1 MIRVWVDA
9 DSMPREV
16 RALLCRWAERGAI
29 DVVFCAN
36 RPPATPAGCT
46 EHVSVQHVT
55 AGSVDDRI
63 VDRLAPGDVVVTR
76 DIRLAERVLHR
87 GGRAINDRGTVFDP
101 AAIAER
107 RSLRDAAAA
116 IRAAGL
122 ETMPRARGYGA
133 RQKKAFAD
141 AFDKL
146 LNTLD
151 RS

>member
-1 MIRVWVDA
+1 
-9 DSMPREV
+9 MPRQV
-16 RALLCRWAERGAI
+16 RTLLCRWAERGAI

-36 RPPATPAGCT
+36 RPQATPEGCT

-55 AGSVDDRI
+55 ESSVDDRI

-76 DIRLAERVLHR
+76 DIRLAERVLRR
-87 GGRAINDRGTVFDP
+87 GGRAINDRGTVFDS
-101 AAIAER
+101 ACIAER

-122 ETMPRARGYGA
+122 ETMPRTRGYRA
-133 RQKKAFAD
+133 RHKKAFAD

-146 LNTLD
+146 LKTLD
-151 RS
+151 KA

>member
-36 RPPATPAGCT
+36 RPPATPEGCT
-46 EHVSVQHVT
+46 EHVRVQHVT

-63 VDRLAPGDVVVTR
+63 VDRLVPGDVVVTR

-87 GGRAINDRGTVFDP
+87 GGRAINDRGTVF
-101 AAIAER
+101 
-107 RSLRDAAAA
+107 DAAAA

>member
-1 MIRVWVDA
+1 
-9 DSMPREV
+9 MPRQV
-16 RALLCRWAERGAI
+16 RTLLCRWAERGVI

-36 RPPATPAGCT
+36 RPQATPEGCNQ
-46 EHVSVQHVT
+46 HVSVQHVT
-55 AGSVDDRI
+55 EGSVDDRI

-87 GGRAINDRGTVFDP
+87 GGRAINDRGTVFDS
-101 AAIAER
+101 AGIAER

-122 ETMPRARGYGA
+122 ETMPRTRGYSA
-133 RQKKAFAD
+133 RHKKAFAD

-146 LNTLD
+146 LKTLD
-151 RS
+151 KA

>member
-9 DSMPREV
+9 DSMPRQV
-16 RALLCRWAERGAI
+16 RTLLCRWAERGVI

-36 RPPATPAGCT
+36 RPQATPEGCN

-55 AGSVDDRI
+55 EGSVDDRI
-63 VDRLAPGDVVVTR
+63 VDRLAPGDAVVTR

-101 AAIAER
+101 AGIAER

-122 ETMPRARGYGA
+122 ETMPRTRGYSA
-133 RQKKAFAD
+133 QHKKAFAD

-146 LNTLD
+146 LKTLD
-151 RS
+151 KA

>member
-1 MIRVWVDA
+1 
-9 DSMPREV
+9 MPRQV

-36 RPPATPAGCT
+36 RPQATPEGCN

-55 AGSVDDRI
+55 DGSVDDRI
-63 VDRLAPGDVVVTR
+63 VDRLAPDDLVVTR

-87 GGRAINDRGTVFDP
+87 GGHAINDRGTVFDP
-101 AAIAER
+101 AGIAER

-122 ETMPRARGYGA
+122 ETMPRTRGYSA
-133 RQKKAFAD
+133 RHKKAFAD

-146 LNTLD
+146 LKTLD
-151 RS
+151 KA